1 MLLFSI
7 EFLYSGMACKTSV
20 SPPPCFLCPK
30 KKIMCFCMCLIT
42 SATKLA
48 DWYIIIIFCI
58 LQHTHLLP
66 RCPSVCLRNS
76 SSKLF
81 WKGYKACS
89 NSFGIT
95 GYIYNWERGSEIKM
109 VSRTNSFRFY
119 YQLVSPVAKMLCFLS
134 ICCINNWHFK
144 TVLCLCQYSVLINPP
159 CFTSLEFEEWALYN
173 RT

>member
-1 MLLFSI
+1 MY
-7 EFLYSGMACKTSV
+7 FL
-20 SPPPCFLCPK
+20 
-30 KKIMCFCMCLIT
+30 
-42 SATKLA
+42 
-48 DWYIIIIFCI
+48 CI

-119 YQLVSPVAKMLCFLS
+119 YQLVSPVAKMLCF
-134 ICCINNWHFK
+134 F
-144 TVLCLCQYSVLINPP
+144 VYM
-159 CFTSLEFEEWALYN
+159 LY
-173 RT
+173 